1 MGLKGITMNTAAEAE
16 PHIYAEDDAAIYQ
29 AMFGEDGVLTL
40 GQQFAATVLSNNKVR
55 VADGILCVGGHIART
70 PYGEYDD
77 VEIANGQSGVNRND
91 IIVAKIVTT
100 GSGGIDTISLE
111 VKQGTAASTAT
122 DPALT
127 QEDIY
132 QGGKIR
138 EYPLYRV
145 VIEGL
150 SITAVETLFTLIPT
164 IPDLKEKFD
173 ELNSNIGKYL
183 PLTGGTLSGN
193 VSIVGT
199 DTTQKQL
206 VVKNSLG
213 YIALITATTGTHGLY
228 SSLTGTMFVGVGSSG
243 VPYISGLKEIT
254 LNNAGKVEVSDS
266 AKTWLTLRC
275 GSSGVNVK
283 DYSNPTVWR
292 SLSASSVNQTSSK
305 LIKENIEDITE
316 EEAKKLLYLRPV
328 SFDFRKEVGGQKNRV
343 GMIAEE
349 MLELYPHSVVIPDGY
364 DEITFDITKD
374 MPLTVDY
381 VSMIP
386 YLIKMI
392 QIQQKEIESLKE

>member
-77 VEIANGQSGVNRND
+77 VEIANGQSGVNRKD

-127 QEDIY
+127 QDDIY

-150 SITAVETLFTLIPT
+150 SITAVETMFTLIPT

-173 ELNSNIGKYL
+173 ELSNF
-183 PLTGGTLSGN
+183 T
-193 VSIVGT
+193 
-199 DTTQKQL
+199 
-206 VVKNSLG
+206 
-213 YIALITATTGTHGLY
+213 TATTRTNIASGETLPTIFGKIAKWFSDLKTGAFNTVANN
-228 SSLTGTMFVGVGSSG
+228 LTTTSSG
-243 VPYISGLKEIT
+243 YVLDARKGKALQDQFDSRLPNYHIRGGSKSVSVSSGETSAVLLTSTQLKSMFGLSSFEPWRFAVLATNGNGSTCSLHIHGT
-254 LNNAGKVEVSDS
+254 TILNNSLYVLFGS
-266 AKTWLTLRC
+266 AATAAAT
-275 GSSGVNVK
+275 
-283 DYSNPTVWR
+283 
-292 SLSASSVNQTSSK
+292 
-305 LIKENIEDITE
+305 
-316 EEAKKLLYLRPV
+316 
-328 SFDFRKEVGGQKNRV
+328 
-343 GMIAEE
+343 
-349 MLELYPHSVVIPDGY
+349 
-364 DEITFDITKD
+364 
-374 MPLTVDY
+374 LTVNYTVFYYGDD
-381 VSMIP
+381 
-386 YLIKMI
+386 
-392 QIQQKEIESLKE
+392 